1 MSPPST
7 VIDPSGLTV
16 TLRTCRPALSAALT
30 ARPDLGLCESD
41 GARHCIALSFGAP
54 SGVDE
59 AKDKLRPADDLP
71 EPNFLG
77 CDLVPGIGIHRHA
90 GEDVE
95 RQQHIGEAVGYE
107 LTAEETLAVFKTADA
122 AGLLYY
128 KMLTMVREQ
137 RSLSELPAT
146 LKEIIKTKA
155 WQRWRWVG
163 STFAQNSLG
172 AYLTSPPPNG
182 VGIQLETVK
191 KLIAD
196 DPDAFALLHDEVT
209 DEPGH
214 PVPNQ

>member
-1 MSPPST
+1 MSEPDT
-7 VIDPSGLTV
+7 E
-16 TLRTCRPALSAALT
+16 ALAEKI
-30 ARPDLGLCESD
+30 RRGD
-41 GARHCIALSFGAP
+41 
-54 SGVDE
+54 
-59 AKDKLRPADDLP
+59 
-71 EPNFLG
+71 
-77 CDLVPGIGIHRHA
+77 
-90 GEDVE
+90 
-95 RQQHIGEAVGYE
+95 E

-182 VGIQLETVK
+182 VGIQIETVK

-214 PVPNQ
+214 PVPNHDNIMNRNKAEQGTSLGYTLDRLKRDHPDLFERVKAKEISANAAAIEAGFRKKPTALDHLRRWWAKASEEQRATFRGELQD